1 MAASAA
7 LFASDIPWNGPV
19 GAVRVGSINGQLI
32 VNPTAAQLT
41 ESSLNLLY
49 AGIQSRGV
57 GAVQAAEARGEDVTG
72 LDRTCATR
80 CCDACVQMMIEAHA
94 NECPE
99 ATMAAALRLGHEH
112 VRGGCC
118 SSPSGPAAFPHASLP
133 HPTCRALCVVVAV

>member
-1 MAASAA
+1 MWLPQLSIVAASAA

-57 GAVQAAEARGEDVTG
+57 GAV
-72 LDRTCATR
+72 
-80 CCDACVQMMIEAHA
+80 
-94 NECPE
+94 
-99 ATMAAALRLGHEH
+99 
-112 VRGGCC
+112 
-118 SSPSGPAAFPHASLP
+118 
-133 HPTCRALCVVVAV
+133 